1 MRKPLVGLGIALG
14 VLAACFLSLVAGAL
28 AGGAVAFLAAR
39 PAPDV
44 SLPRFWQ
51 EEPMPAP
58 RVPEPWEMPP
68 GQVLQ
73 PFGWQLNAALISDVD
88 SGDPADEAGVEEG
101 DIILAVGGKAID
113 ERHDLA
119 TLIREHQPGDEIVLT
134 VLRRGDPSEIMQ
146 VEATLGRDR
155 DEEGEVVPHLGVR
168 YRTVRTGLCFSSL
181 DRVPWD

>member
-14 VLAACFLSLVAGAL
+14 VVAACFLSLVAGAL

-44 SLPRFWQ
+44 PLPRFWQ

-68 GQVLQ
+68 GEMLQ
-73 PFGWQLNAALISDVD
+73 PFGWQLSGALISEVD
-88 SGDPADEAGVEEG
+88 PGDPADEAGVEEG
-101 DIILAVGGKAID
+101 DIILAVGGRALD

-119 TLIREHQPGDEIVLT
+119 TLIHEYQPGDEVVLT
-134 VLRRGDPSEIMQ
+134 VLRRGDLSEIME

-155 DEEGEVVPHLGVR
+155 NEEGEVVPHLGVR
-168 YRTVRTGLCFSSL
+168 YRTVRTGLCLSSPE
-181 DRVPWD
+181 RVPWD

>member
-39 PAPDV
+39 PASDV

-73 PFGWQLNAALISDVD
+73 PFGWQLNAALISEVD

-119 TLIREHQPGDEIVLT
+119 TLIREYQPGDEIVLT
-134 VLRRGDPSEIMQ
+134 VLRRGDPSEITQ
-146 VEATLGRDR
+146 LEATLGRDR
-155 DEEGEVVPHLGVR
+155 NEQGEVVPHLGVR

-181 DRVPWD
+181 DGVPWD

>member
-1 MRKPLVGLGIALG
+1 MRKPLVGLGIALA
-14 VLAACFLSLVAGAL
+14 VVAACFLSLVAGAL

-119 TLIREHQPGDEIVLT
+119 TLIREYQPGDEIVLT